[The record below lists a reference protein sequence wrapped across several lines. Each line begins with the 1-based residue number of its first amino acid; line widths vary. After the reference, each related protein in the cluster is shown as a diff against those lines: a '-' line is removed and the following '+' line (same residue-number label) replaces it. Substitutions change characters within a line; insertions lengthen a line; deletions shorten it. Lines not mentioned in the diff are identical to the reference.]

1 MRISQKSN
9 NTGEKKLRVVL
20 TVTSETTLRAF
31 YLDLI
36 PFLIHSGWE
45 VEVITSQNRNLVE
58 IKELLGI
65 EVHNVEMEREPA
77 PWKDLLATI
86 KIAKLLHKFKPA
98 LVVAATPKASLLSMI
113 AANLTGIETRIYQIW
128 GLRFESE
135 NGLKRKVLILFERLT
150 AKLAT
155 HVTANSNSLATVA
168 KLNGVAKKIE
178 VIGEGSSHGVNLNKF
193 NPALPMHL
201 PSSLANIQLKNPC
214 FLFLGRITKDKGIQ
228 TILDA
233 YDIAESAGRP
243 FQLLFVGDVEDQALA
258 KEIDSRS
265 TTNLIRLEKTD
276 DIRPFL
282 KCVQVLCLPTLREG
296 FPNVVLEAA
305 AMGIPAIVSDA
316 TGSIDSVV
324 NGETGMVFKAGDAHQ
339 LESCIQSFITSENK
353 STKMGKS
360 ARIRTNK
367 LFSQEYFFPKL
378 ELFFRDVL
386 DN

>member
-1 MRISQKSN
+1 MRIGQKSN
-9 NTGEKKLRVVL
+9 NAGENKLRVVL

-36 PFLIHSGWE
+36 PFLINSGWE
-45 VEVITSQNRNLVE
+45 VQVITSQNRNLVE
-58 IKELLGI
+58 ISELLGI
-65 EVHNVEMEREPA
+65 EVHSVDMEREPA
-77 PWKDLLATI
+77 PFKDLFATI
-86 KIAKLLHKFKPA
+86 KIAKILHKSKPD
-98 LVVAATPKASLLSMI
+98 LVVAATPKASLLSML
-113 AANLTGIETRIYQIW
+113 AASLIGIETRIYQIW

-135 NGLKRKVLILFERLT
+135 NGLKRKVLVLLERLT
-150 AKLAT
+150 ARLAT

-168 KLNGVAKKIE
+168 RLNGVANNIQ
-178 VIGEGSSHGVNLNKF
+178 VIGEGSSHGVNLKKF
-193 NPALPMHL
+193 NPGLQMNL
-201 PSSLANIQLKNPC
+201 PSSLAEIQLRNPC
-214 FLFLGRITKDKGIQ
+214 FLFVGRITRDKGIQ
-228 TILDA
+228 TILEA

-243 FQLLFVGDVEDQALA
+243 FQLLFLGDVEDQALA

-282 KCVQVLCLPTLREG
+282 AHAQVLCLPTLREG

-305 AMGIPAIVSDA
+305 AMGVPAIVSDA

-324 NGETGMVFKAGDAHQ
+324 DGETGMVFKAGDAHQ